1 MSNKNL
7 HLVLGFVL
15 AAFVGL
21 FWSFTSAISFKLEFW
36 DYAKPERWW
45 AIVQNMVPIHF
56 TDNWN
61 DFHGF
66 IYFSDGIVDTSEEV
80 WEARY
85 RVAVRGGDSN
95 DILECQ
101 KKVKWFYYNAERW
114 ERLWP
119 LDGWYGGITAEN
131 WIYTRCRKEGYS
143 SKMAACAEYQTEQD
157 REDCEN
163 DVEKKFV
170 DSYGYYWMVTH
181 DADGQKF
188 AIVAWINYFKKPTEN
203 WVTTWDKLSATFV
216 RFANKYPV
224 WFIYDVNGWLWF
236 VWCELEA
243 GNVLDILN
251 KFNNWVPEVDWS
263 KENWQKLFK
272 WSWDSIGTDL
282 LWAQLNCS
290 NEWSAMNSLIKVI
303 VDGLVGMNKGPD
315 NKGIQWN
322 QSNAKMQYFWS
333 VSVNNMQLINYAR
346 QRAEVLCRGKWKSN
360 YYAPGSDNIVCVSS
374 TSPWSVI
381 EAHTNETLIVK
392 WWANVKIR
400 DMVNFDSTDYYDVF
414 VDEWNLLIETGA
426 TALTVFKKNWFKSIN
441 DLDDFK
447 LAVNTAW
454 GTNQEYSGDDVAAWR
469 FVRWNFIVNWSI
481 KPANGPSLENIYFFY
496 GKLTSKDTVDDLEKT
511 FAWRCNVWTGS
522 DSQQVPCP
530 GWRKRG
536 GESWENPYQNASLVI
551 IDQNYPSPLYE

>member
-7 HLVLGFVL
+7 HLVFGFVL

-61 DFHGF
+61 DFHWF

-80 WEARY
+80 WEAKY

-131 WIYTRCRKEGYS
+131 WIYTRCRKEGYFTELRN
-143 SKMAACAEYQTEQD
+143 CANSQTEQD

-163 DVEKKFV
+163 KVEKKFV

-224 WFIYDVNGWLWF
+224 WFIYDINGWL
-236 VWCELEA
+236 
-243 GNVLDILN
+243 
-251 KFNNWVPEVDWS
+251 
-263 KENWQKLFK
+263 
-272 WSWDSIGTDL
+272 
-282 LWAQLNCS
+282 
-290 NEWSAMNSLIKVI
+290 
-303 VDGLVGMNKGPD
+303 
-315 NKGIQWN
+315 
-322 QSNAKMQYFWS
+322 
-333 VSVNNMQLINYAR
+333 
-346 QRAEVLCRGKWKSN
+346 
-360 YYAPGSDNIVCVSS
+360 
-374 TSPWSVI
+374 
-381 EAHTNETLIVK
+381 
-392 WWANVKIR
+392 
-400 DMVNFDSTDYYDVF
+400 
-414 VDEWNLLIETGA
+414 
-426 TALTVFKKNWFKSIN
+426 
-441 DLDDFK
+441 
-447 LAVNTAW
+447 
-454 GTNQEYSGDDVAAWR
+454 
-469 FVRWNFIVNWSI
+469 
-481 KPANGPSLENIYFFY
+481 
-496 GKLTSKDTVDDLEKT
+496 
-511 FAWRCNVWTGS
+511 
-522 DSQQVPCP
+522 
-530 GWRKRG
+530 
-536 GESWENPYQNASLVI
+536 
-551 IDQNYPSPLYE
+551 